1 MADMSM
7 QHRTTHAARAT
18 HAMTLES
25 VSEQSVYWLSLFG
38 VYFTVGY
45 LMWTSAAEKL
55 FSGAI
60 VMPAA
65 LAKTFASTWIAKLVG
80 VNFLWGFLGVLELA
94 VMLVM
99 LASIVRGEF
108 LPSRSKLLLQVSL
121 ALALVLFSILAFGET
136 ITANFA
142 GVLSQYTYFGVTILI
157 MGLVS
162 MLPPNQ
168 TGHWLTRDVTSG
180 DHDVA
185 ASE

>member
-1 MADMSM
+1 MADMSV
-7 QHRTTHAARAT
+7 HHPTTRAGRTTRS
-18 HAMTLES
+18 MTLES
-25 VSEQSVYWLSLFG
+25 VCEGATYWLSLFG
-38 VYFTVGY
+38 VYFLVGY

-55 FSGAI
+55 FAGPI

-65 LAKTFASTWIAKLVG
+65 LAKSFAPTWIAKLVG

-94 VMLVM
+94 IMLVV

-121 ALALVLFSILAFGET
+121 GLTLVLFAILAFGEV

-142 GVLSQYTYFGVTILI
+142 GVATQYTYFGMTILI

-162 MLPPNQ
+162 MLPPNRS
-168 TGHWLTRDVTSG
+168 THWLMSHITGAEKDES
-180 DHDVA
+180 